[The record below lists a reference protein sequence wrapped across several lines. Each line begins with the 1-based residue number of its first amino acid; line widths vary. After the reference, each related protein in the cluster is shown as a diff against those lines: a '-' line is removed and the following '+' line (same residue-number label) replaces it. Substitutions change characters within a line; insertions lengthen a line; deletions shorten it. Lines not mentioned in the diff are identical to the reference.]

1 MVRPLRLARVAAQAE
16 MLVVRRQVTGLVR
29 RAILGAVAAIFAL
42 GVLIIAHIIAYLAL
56 RQYAQFGPIP
66 AAGIVLGVDL
76 VVTIIFGVL
85 ASGQPADPI
94 MEEAIRLR
102 DQSLEQAR
110 QSLTLAA
117 MVAPITRIAADAGV
131 IRLAI
136 RLLSA
141 PFRRSR
147 HHGGGETRI
156 R

>member
-1 MVRPLRLARVAAQAE
+1 MVRPLRLARVAAKAE
-16 MLVVRRQVTGLVR
+16 ILVVRRQITGIVR

-76 VVTIIFGVL
+76 AITIVFAVL
-85 ASGQPADPI
+85 ASGHPADPI

-110 QSLTLAA
+110 QSMTLAA
-117 MVAPITRIAADAGV
+117 MVAPVTRIAADTGM
-131 IRLAI
+131 IRLAV
-136 RLLSA
+136 RLLGS
-141 PFRRSR
+141 PFRRGR
-147 HHGGGETRI
+147 PT
-156 R
+156 